1 MIKIP
6 EAVPPRV
13 AVYVPFCAVSM
24 ATLRTTVARPAV
36 FGLGIVG
43 TMAAQIF
50 QVSEYEAFGIDPID
64 ARRSRAGSCGV
75 RHSLHPS
82 EDLLT
87 QWTRTLGDTH
97 CKLALEVSGAPLM
110 LPYSSRQLAR
120 KSC

>member
-13 AVYVPFCAVSM
+13 AVYVRFCAVSM
-24 ATLRTTVARPAV
+24 ATLPTMVARPGV

-50 QVSEYEAFGIDPID
+50 QVSEYEAIGIDSID
-64 ARRSRAGSCGV
+64 ARCSRAGSCGV

-87 QWTRTLGDTH
+87 QWTRTLGDTP
-97 CKLALEVSGAPLM
+97 CKLALEFSGTPHAT
-110 LPYSSRQLAR
+110 YAAIIT
-120 KSC
+120 